1 MLWSQRTPEAMS
13 QISLC
18 SVCSGMAVI
27 AVLKDPFGK
36 SDEMVNYCAT
46 HAPPVQWPHASIVA
60 AFRGD
65 QEPHC
70 ATCKCYETTVRPDH
84 E

>member
-1 MLWSQRTPEAMS
+1 MS

-60 AFRGD
+60 AFV
-65 QEPHC
+65 
-70 ATCKCYETTVRPDH
+70 ATKSRTARPANAMRQP
-84 E
+84 